1 MNLQNIGKWQC
12 DFLDIEQ
19 TLMLVVVESP
29 VVKLLPRKRF
39 KAGAKQMLQTNLEG
53 KVARDTKNHQFYKK
67 NCTLNHCVNCTE

>member
-39 KAGAKQMLQTNLEG
+39 KAGAKQML
-53 KVARDTKNHQFYKK
+53 
-67 NCTLNHCVNCTE
+67 